1 MSSKIILKSKI
12 IFTRVRMVY
21 RNPPRGKEG
30 FVFRELH
37 ARDFSGT
44 GNARFLEVVV
54 G

>member
-1 MSSKIILKSKI
+1 
-12 IFTRVRMVY
+12 MVD
-21 RNPPRGKEG
+21 RKPPRGKEG

-37 ARDFSGT
+37 ARGFSGT